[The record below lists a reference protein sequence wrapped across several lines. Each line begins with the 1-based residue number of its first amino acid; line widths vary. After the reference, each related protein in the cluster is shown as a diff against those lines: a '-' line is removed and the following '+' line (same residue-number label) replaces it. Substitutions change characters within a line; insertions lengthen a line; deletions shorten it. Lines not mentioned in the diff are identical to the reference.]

1 MRSYQLRHKIRI
13 QRRTRSL
20 DPYGQPHEC
29 WADYLSVRAHIRPIS
44 GKENVGA
51 LSVNPS
57 LTHTIAVRYKP
68 AFGLPLLMVSN
79 RVRFGERVFNI
90 ESVRN
95 LEERNR
101 WVILNCIE
109 GSADGQ

>member
-1 MRSYQLRHKIRI
+1 
-13 QRRTRSL
+13 
-20 DPYGQPHEC
+20 
-29 WADYLSVRAHIRPIS
+29 VS
-44 GKENVGA
+44 GKESVGA
-51 LSVNPS
+51 LSVNSS

-68 AFGLPLLMVSN
+68 AFGLPHSMASY
-79 RVRFGERVFNI
+79 RVHFGERVFNI

-109 GSADGQ
+109 CSADGQ